1 MEQLLHLT
9 SPFQEE
15 KIMNSMKHILIIE
28 DDKVILK
35 FIKLALETNGYQV
48 TGTDQ
53 GSIGLNIV
61 INQNPDL
68 ILLDLGLPDIDGM
81 VVLDEVRKI
90 KKTPIIVI
98 SARGRENDKVLA
110 LDSGANDYVTKPF
123 NISEVLARV
132 RVALRNQEIV
142 FEDEIFTFKDLMI
155 DFDKRIVKMEG
166 NEIHLTPIEFKLLE
180 LLVIHQG
187 KVLTHSFIQEK
198 IWGYQTQ
205 DEYQS
210 LRVFM
215 ASIRKKLKSNL
226 SNHEYIL
233 TEVGVGYRFKEE

>member
-1 MEQLLHLT
+1 
-9 SPFQEE
+9 
-15 KIMNSMKHILIIE
+15 MNDMKHILIIE

-35 FIKLALETNGYQV
+35 FLKLALETNGYQV

-61 INQNPDL
+61 LNQNPDL

-81 VVLDEVRKI
+81 QVLDDVRKI

-98 SARGRENDKVLA
+98 SARGRESDKVLA
-110 LDSGANDYVTKPF
+110 LDGGANDYVTKPF

-132 RVALRNQEIV
+132 RVALRNQDLT
-142 FEDEIFTFKDLMI
+142 FEDEKFVFKDLFI
-155 DFDKRIVKMEG
+155 DFDKRKVKM
-166 NEIHLTPIEFKLLE
+166 NNDEIHFTPIEFKLLE
-180 LLVIHQG
+180 LLILHQG
-187 KVLTHSFIQEK
+187 KVLTHSYIQGK

-205 DEYQS
+205 DDYQS

-215 ASIRKKLKSNL
+215 ASIRKKLKS
-226 SNHEYIL
+226 SVSGHEYIL
-233 TEVGVGYRFKEE
+233 TEVGVGYRFRDE

>member
-1 MEQLLHLT
+1 
-9 SPFQEE
+9 
-15 KIMNSMKHILIIE
+15 MNNMKHILIIE

-35 FIKLALETNGYQV
+35 FLKLALETNGYQV

-53 GSIGLNIV
+53 GSIGLNI
-61 INQNPDL
+61 ILNQNPDL

-81 VVLDEVRKI
+81 QVLDEVRKI

-98 SARGRENDKVLA
+98 SARGRESDKVLA
-110 LDSGANDYVTKPF
+110 LDGGANDYVTKPF

-132 RVALRNQEIV
+132 RVALRNQEIT
-142 FEDEIFTFKDLMI
+142 FEDEKFIFKDLFI
-155 DFDKRIVKMEG
+155 DFDKRIVKMKDD
-166 NEIHLTPIEFKLLE
+166 EIHFTPIEFKLLE
-180 LLVIHQG
+180 LLILHQG

-205 DEYQS
+205 DDYQS

-215 ASIRKKLKSNL
+215 ASIRKKLKS
-226 SNHEYIL
+226 SISGHEYIL
-233 TEVGVGYRFKEE
+233 TEVGVGYRFREE

>member
-1 MEQLLHLT
+1 MP
-9 SPFQEE
+9 SN
-15 KIMNSMKHILIIE
+15 KDILIIE

-35 FIKLALETNGYQV
+35 FLKLALETNGYHV
-48 TGTDQ
+48 IGTDQ
-53 GSIGLNIV
+53 GTIGLNIV
-61 INQNPDL
+61 NNQNPDL

-81 VVLDEVRKI
+81 QVIYEIRKI
-90 KKTPIIVI
+90 KNTPIIII

-132 RVALRNQEIV
+132 RVALRTHENLTDNQ
-142 FEDEIFTFKDLMI
+142 IFVYNGLLVDM
-155 DFDKRIVKMEG
+155 DKHLVKVND
-166 NEIHLTPIEFKLLE
+166 NEIHLTPIEFKVLE
-180 LLVIHQG
+180 LLIIHQG

-205 DEYQS
+205 DDYQS

-215 ASIRKKLKSNL
+215 ASIRKKLKVYS
-226 SNHEYIL
+226 SGDEYIT
-233 TEVGVGYRFKEE
+233 TEVGIGYRFKE

>member
-1 MEQLLHLT
+1 
-9 SPFQEE
+9 
-15 KIMNSMKHILIIE
+15 MNDMKHILIIE

-35 FIKLALETNGYQV
+35 FLKLALETNGYQV

-61 INQNPDL
+61 LNQNPDL

-81 VVLDEVRKI
+81 QVLDDVRKI

-98 SARGRENDKVLA
+98 SARGRESDKVLA
-110 LDSGANDYVTKPF
+110 LDGGANDYVTKPF

-132 RVALRNQEIV
+132 RVALRNQELT
-142 FEDEIFTFKDLMI
+142 FEDDKFIFKDLFI
-155 DFDKRIVKMEG
+155 DFGKRKVKM
-166 NEIHLTPIEFKLLE
+166 NNDEIHFTPIEFKLLE
-180 LLVIHQG
+180 LLILHQG
-187 KVLTHSFIQEK
+187 KVLTHSYIQGK

-205 DEYQS
+205 DDYQS

-215 ASIRKKLKSNL
+215 ASIRKKLKS
-226 SNHEYIL
+226 SVSGHEYIL
-233 TEVGVGYRFKEE
+233 TEVGVGYRFRDE

>member
-1 MEQLLHLT
+1 MMSQ
-9 SPFQEE
+9 
-15 KIMNSMKHILIIE
+15 KHILIIE

-48 TGTDQ
+48 SGTDQ

-61 INQNPDL
+61 LNQNPDL

-81 VVLDEVRKI
+81 QVLDEVRKI
-90 KKTPIIVI
+90 AKTPIIVI

-110 LDSGANDYVTKPF
+110 LDRGANDYVTKPF
-123 NISEVLARV
+123 NIGEVLARI
-132 RVALRNQEIV
+132 RVSLRNQDPNIENKQFV
-142 FEDEIFTFKDLMI
+142 FRDLFV
-155 DFDKRIVKMEG
+155 DSEKHVVK
-166 NEIHLTPIEFKLLE
+166 ILDQVVHLTPIEFKLLE
-180 LLVIHQG
+180 LLIVHQG
-187 KVLTHSFIQEK
+187 KVLTHSFIQGK

-215 ASIRKKLKSNL
+215 ASIRKKLNSLIKD
-226 SNHEYIL
+226 YQFIV
-233 TEVGVGYRFKEE
+233 TEVGVGYRFIDE